1 MQGNKIDHKYKDQA
15 IDILNRIERL
25 RDDIAY
31 EIVQRYEQQ
40 DATFLKKLL
49 YNVNSCINIL
59 NKYKGE

>member
-1 MQGNKIDHKYKDQA
+1 MQVNKIDRKYKDKA
-15 IDILNRIERL
+15 VAILNSIERL

-49 YNVNSCINIL
+49 YNVNYCINIL

>member
-1 MQGNKIDHKYKDQA
+1 MQVNKIDHKYKDQA
-15 IDILNRIERL
+15 VDILNRIERL

-40 DATFLKKLL
+40 DATFLKTLL

>member
-31 EIVQRYEQQ
+31 EIVQRYERQ
-40 DATFLKKLL
+40 DATFLKTLL
-49 YNVNSCINIL
+49 YNVNCCINIL
-59 NKYKGE
+59 NKYKRD